1 MRVRHAVSSRA
12 DVLRGSTRFFAFSRR
27 SRRCPEKCT
36 ARRDCHAV
44 VSELTAIAR
53 VRQLDEGFLEPN
65 PKRMLR
71 MRRSFDDLSARQ
83 RSVKKTCPNLATTTH
98 LRRADAPIVRSLL
111 QAEGTVVATSI
122 HNVVGSAR
130 GAVRATEKR
139 AERNTGKPVQTRSIQ
154 GQESFDRAV
163 GSTSRRSEVT
173 SDLKETRC
181 EHATQLSVRTND

>member
-44 VSELTAIAR
+44 VSEL
-53 VRQLDEGFLEPN
+53 N

-83 RSVKKTCPNLATTTH
+83 RSVKKACPNLATTTH

-139 AERNTGKPVQTRSIQ
+139 AERSTGKPVQTRSIQ